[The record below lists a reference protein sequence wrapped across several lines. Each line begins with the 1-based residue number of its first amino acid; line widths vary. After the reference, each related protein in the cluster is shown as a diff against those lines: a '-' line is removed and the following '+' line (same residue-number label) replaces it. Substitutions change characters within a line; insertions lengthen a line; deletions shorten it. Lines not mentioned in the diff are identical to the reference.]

1 MQISDDSTGS
11 LAYPR
16 EVPACDEAAT
26 TGPRRVENDL
36 RGAGTLHELYSP
48 TQVTQPVDR
57 QGMPPVRRGLVSP
70 LVRRISKTMLSLGAV
85 AAVGFVPLQGLLQ
98 TSSVDA
104 VINARVTTLRAPND
118 GEVQSGPNP
127 LAFGTPVTRGD
138 VLFRVVNHH
147 ADRSRVEDLTR
158 QIEQLKDERPSIAAR
173 LANARILLHDLTE
186 QTRLF
191 AEARI
196 LQLEARQG
204 ELEADV
210 AAARARTEEA
220 KTSLDRFTTLASKGW
235 LPRAQ
240 LNQAQRDSLVA
251 EKLEAAAQKRLE
263 AVGIELAAAQR
274 GVFVGVGSNDR
285 PRYMQRVDQ
294 LEQQVSSL
302 AEALAERDHRM
313 IRLNDKLAEEK
324 ARLNVPHAADVVAL
338 AKGGIW
344 EILTAPEE
352 QVHRG
357 QDLLRMLDCS
367 EPVVTAVV
375 GEAVA
380 SRIQVGSPVRFRPR
394 DGREELPGTVIRLS
408 AASVL
413 PANLAIPSSALTPGG
428 YHVTVAVP
436 KLGQGCLIGRT
447 GRLLFDNRPLEDQV
461 VSRPGNGIAIGEMT
475 GRASGLL

>member
-1 MQISDDSTGS
+1 MQ
-11 LAYPR
+11 
-16 EVPACDEAAT
+16 
-26 TGPRRVENDL
+26 
-36 RGAGTLHELYSP
+36 SP
-48 TQVTQPVDR
+48 TEVTQPVDR
-57 QGMPPVRRGLVSP
+57 QPMPPLRHKLVSP
-70 LVRRISKTMLSLGAV
+70 LVGRIPKTMLSLGAV

-98 TSSVDA
+98 TSGVEA

-118 GEVQSGPNP
+118 GEVQPGPNP
-127 LAFGTPVTRGD
+127 LAFGTPVARGD
-138 VLFRVVNHH
+138 ILFRIVDHH
-147 ADRSRVEDLTR
+147 ADRSRVEDLTH
-158 QIEQLKDERPSIAAR
+158 QIEQLKEERPSIAAR
-173 LANARILLHDLTE
+173 LANARMQLRDLTE

-220 KTSLDRFTTLASKGW
+220 KTTLERFTTLASKGW

-251 EKLEAAAQKRLE
+251 EKLEVAAQKRLE

-274 GVFVGVGSNDR
+274 GVFVGAGNNDR
-285 PRYMQRVDQ
+285 PRYMQRADQ
-294 LEQQVSSL
+294 LEQQVSNL

-324 ARLNVPHAADVVAL
+324 AGFNVPHATDVVAL
-338 AKGGIW
+338 AKGSIW
-344 EILTAPEE
+344 EILAAPEE

-357 QDLLRMLDCS
+357 QDLLRLLDCS
-367 EPVVTAVV
+367 EPVLTAVV
-375 GEAVA
+375 GEAVS

-394 DGREELPGTVIRLS
+394 DGREELPGTVVRLS
-408 AASVL
+408 AAAVL
-413 PANLAIPSSALTPGG
+413 PANLAIPSSALTPGS

-436 KLGQGCLIGRT
+436 KLTQSCLIGRT
-447 GRLLFDNRPLEDQV
+447 GRMFFDDVPLEDQAL
-461 VSRPGNGIAIGEMT
+461 SLPGDGMAMGEMT
-475 GRASGLL
+475 GRRDINMPASALEPS

>member
-1 MQISDDSTGS
+1 MQ
-11 LAYPR
+11 
-16 EVPACDEAAT
+16 
-26 TGPRRVENDL
+26 
-36 RGAGTLHELYSP
+36 SP
-48 TQVTQPVDR
+48 TQVTQVVDG
-57 QGMPPVRRGLVSP
+57 QAMPPVHCG
-70 LVRRISKTMLSLGAV
+70 LVRRISKTMLSLGIV

-98 TSSVDA
+98 SSGVEA
-104 VINARVTTLRAPND
+104 VINARVTTLRAPTD
-118 GEVQSGPNP
+118 GEVQPGPNP

-138 VLFRVVNHH
+138 VLLRIINRR
-147 ADRSRVEDLTR
+147 ADRSRVDDLTR

-173 LANARILLHDLTE
+173 LANARTLLNDLTE

-191 AEARI
+191 GEARI

-220 KTSLDRFTTLASKGW
+220 KTTLERFTTLASKGW

-240 LNQAQRDSLVA
+240 LNRATRDGLVA

-274 GVFVGVGSNDR
+274 GVFVGAGNNDR

-302 AEALAERDHRM
+302 AEALAERDQRI

-324 ARLNVPHAADVVAL
+324 ARLNVPHAADVAAL
-338 AKGGIW
+338 ANGSIW

-367 EPVVTAVV
+367 EPIVTAVV
-375 GEAVA
+375 GEAVS

-408 AASVL
+408 AASLL
-413 PANLAIPSSALTPGG
+413 PANLAIPSFALTPGS

-447 GRLLFDNRPLEDQV
+447 GRVFFDNVPLEDQAL
-461 VSRPGNGIAIGEMT
+461 SLPGDGIAMSEMT
-475 GRASGLL
+475 GRRDIEQASKSALEPS

>member
-1 MQISDDSTGS
+1 M
-11 LAYPR
+11 R
-16 EVPACDEAAT
+16 
-26 TGPRRVENDL
+26 
-36 RGAGTLHELYSP
+36 SP
-48 TQVTQPVDR
+48 TQVTQPADR
-57 QGMPPVRRGLVSP
+57 QALLPPVGRGLVS
-70 LVRRISKTMLSLGAV
+70 LSVGRISTTMLSLGIV
-85 AAVGFVPLQGLLQ
+85 AAIGFVPLQGMMQ
-98 TSSVDA
+98 TPSVEA
-104 VINARVTTLRAPND
+104 VINARVTTLRARTD
-118 GEVQSGPNP
+118 GEVQPGPNP
-127 LAFGTPVTRGD
+127 LTFGTPVTRGD
-138 VLFRVVNHH
+138 VLLRIVNRRL
-147 ADRSRVEDLTR
+147 DRSRVDDLTH

-173 LANARILLHDLTE
+173 LANARMQRNNLTE

-204 ELEADV
+204 ELEADA

-220 KTSLDRFTTLASKGW
+220 KTALDRFTTLANKGW

-274 GVFVGVGSNDR
+274 GVFVGAGNNDR
-285 PRYMQRVDQ
+285 PRYMQGVEQ

-324 ARLNVPHAADVVAL
+324 AGINVPHTADVVAL
-338 AKGGIW
+338 AKGSIW

-357 QDLLRMLDCS
+357 QDLLRVLDCS

-380 SRIQVGSPVRFRPR
+380 SRIRGS
-394 DGREELPGTVIRLS
+394 
-408 AASVL
+408 L
-413 PANLAIPSSALTPGG
+413 PATRRS
-428 YHVTVAVP
+428 
-436 KLGQGCLIGRT
+436 
-447 GRLLFDNRPLEDQV
+447 
-461 VSRPGNGIAIGEMT
+461 
-475 GRASGLL
+475 